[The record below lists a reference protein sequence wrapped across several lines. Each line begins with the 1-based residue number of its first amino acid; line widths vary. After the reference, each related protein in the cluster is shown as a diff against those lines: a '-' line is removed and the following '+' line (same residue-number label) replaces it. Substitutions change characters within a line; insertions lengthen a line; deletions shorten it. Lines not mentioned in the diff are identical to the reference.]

1 MKKSIKILLA
11 ATATLSLGAAGIAL
25 VCPTDGDGCGSHGPA
40 AQAKT
45 AATSKASAL
54 PAMFRSKANGD
65 DCGMGRGDNCNDG
78 CEQGVKTGT
87 KTVNASLVSGK
98 AMCESHG
105 QFGNHDIAGAKRTI
119 KMTSR
124 GVSIEIASDDPT
136 LVAAFHA
143 RFGKMQNASP
153 MSLGSKA
160 NGNDCGMD
168 CDDNC
173 DDGCEHGAEIGTKT
187 ANASLASLPNKASGD
202 DCGMGS
208 DDNCDDGCE
217 HGAETGTKTVN
228 ASLASLPN
236 KASGDDCGMDCDDNC
251 DDGCEHGAEIGTK
264 TANASL
270 ASLPNKASG
279 DDCGMDCDDNC
290 DDGCE
295 HGAEI
300 GTKTVNASLAS
311 GKTMREGHGRHGNYG
326 IEGAKRTIKMTPRG
340 IIIEITSDDPTVIAA
355 IQARFSKKQVTTEIA
370 STKP

>member
-187 ANASLASLPNKASGD
+187 
-202 DCGMGS
+202 
-208 DDNCDDGCE
+208 
-217 HGAETGTKTVN
+217 
-228 ASLASLPN
+228 
-236 KASGDDCGMDCDDNC
+236 
-251 DDGCEHGAEIGTK
+251 
-264 TANASL
+264 
-270 ASLPNKASG
+270 
-279 DDCGMDCDDNC
+279 
-290 DDGCE
+290 
-295 HGAEI
+295 
-300 GTKTVNASLAS
+300 VNASLAS